1 MKEEV
6 NMYRERKKKENQ
18 FERAAGLFS
27 HYKKMLK
34 WSRLPLYTTQKKDDD
49 KVLHSSS
56 VPDYLSGFSGSDY

>member
-1 MKEEV
+1 MKEEA

-18 FERAAGLFS
+18 FERAAGHFS